1 MLALD
6 VGTRIGPYE
15 ILQFSGAGGMGQV
28 YRARDTRLNRD
39 VAVKIL
45 PDALLHDHDPLARF
59 RREAQVLASLNHP
72 NIATIHGLEESD
84 GVRALVMEFVEG
96 RTLAEI
102 IAGSRAG
109 GGAPVERLSLS
120 DAVNI
125 ARQIAEALEAA
136 HEQGIIHRD
145 LKPANVIVREDGAV
159 KVLDF
164 GLAKALDPAYAAAQA
179 AVGAPMGTA
188 PTVTSPAVT
197 NLGVI
202 LGTAAYMSPEQA
214 RGKPVDKRA
223 DIWAFGVVLYEM
235 VMGRRLFQGEN
246 VTDVLAAVVKD
257 APDLSAA
264 PPALRRLLEKCLE
277 KDPHKRLRDISS
289 VPLLLEETVSA
300 HPAPAGQSRSKAP
313 LAVAAVMTVVAA
325 AASAAAFIAWRRAAP
340 APRPIEFSIEAPP
353 GTTLANIHSGSAVS
367 PDGQYVVF
375 SAGAAGGSAS
385 LWLRELRSMEARLLP
400 GTERATSPV
409 WSPDGKS
416 IAFMADK
423 QLKRLDLAGAPV
435 VTLAEV
441 PRADPNQPGAW
452 NPDGVIVFGCPCG
465 LDRVSASGGAVTPI
479 RKVDGG
485 IKETAYAA
493 PQFLPDGDRFIYF
506 VASSDPKVQGV
517 YATSLKDPSQRTLIL
532 NTGAKAVFVPP
543 RGRRPGYLLWMQ
555 AQTLQARAF
564 DADSLQW
571 KGDPFSLAEGVA
583 TAPGQVGSSPR
594 AAFWVS
600 GSGLLLYARGPAVD
614 PKLPLVWFGIDGKA
628 LGDAAS
634 EGPYNAIS
642 IAPDQQR
649 VALTRYGIPRT
660 DDPHSDIWVWDF
672 ARHTNTRITF
682 GPTTDENPV
691 WSPDGKQIAFSSDRD
706 GGFFN
711 LYRKDSS
718 GAGEEERLTTAKLH
732 MDPLDWSPDGRY
744 LVYREMHA
752 GTGWDL
758 MLLPLQGDRKPIVLL
773 QTPESDSDAR
783 FSPDGRWLAYH
794 SRLNGTTLEVFVQ
807 AFSGDGQIGL
817 TGSRVQVSNNGG
829 GGPLWRR
836 DGHELFYHTL
846 PDPTSPQAK
855 IMAVPI
861 QFAPTPRPGRP
872 RELFRADIRAG
883 IMHPKDVSAD
893 GKKFLLVLGPRQK
906 QPTVNL
912 TVVTDW
918 QAIASR

>member
-1 MLALD
+1 MALD

-15 ILQFSGAGGMGQV
+15 ILQFTGAGGMGQV

-39 VAVKIL
+39 VAVKVL

-102 IAGSRAG
+102 IGGSPAGSS
-109 GGAPVERLSLS
+109 APIERLGPSE
-120 DAVNI
+120 AVNI

-145 LKPANVIVREDGAV
+145 LKPANIIVREDGTV

-164 GLAKALDPAYAAAQA
+164 GLAKALDPAGAAAQA
-179 AVGAPMGTA
+179 GVGGPIGTA

-235 VMGRRLFQGEN
+235 VTGRRPFQGEN

-264 PPALRRLLEKCLE
+264 PPELRRLLEKCLE

-289 VPLLLEETVSA
+289 VALLLEEHGRA
-300 HPAPAGQSRSKAP
+300 HPATSIQPRSRAP
-313 LAVAAVMTVVAA
+313 LAVAAVMAVVAA
-325 AASAAAFIAWRRAAP
+325 AASAAAFFGWRRAAP
-340 APRPIEFSIEAPP
+340 APQPIEFSIAAPT
-353 GTTLANIHSGSAVS
+353 GTTLANVHSGSAVS

-375 SAGAAGGSAS
+375 SAGAAAGPAS
-385 LWLRELRSMEARLLP
+385 LWLRELRSMDARQLT

-423 QLKRLDLAGAPV
+423 QLKRLDLAGGPV
-435 VTLAEV
+435 VTLADV

-452 NPDGVIVFGCPCG
+452 SRDGVIVFGCPCG
-465 LDRVSASGGAVTPI
+465 LDRVSASGGAVTSI

-506 VASSDPKVQGV
+506 VVSSDPKVQGV
-517 YATSLKDPSQRTLIL
+517 YASSLANPAQRTLIL

-555 AQTLQARAF
+555 GQTLQARPF

-583 TAPGQVGSSPR
+583 TAPGR

-600 GSGLLLYARGPAVD
+600 GNGLLVYARGAPLD
-614 PKLPLVWFGIDGKA
+614 PKLPLAWFGSDGKP
-628 LGDAAS
+628 LGDAAP

-672 ARHTNTRITF
+672 VRHTNTRITF

-718 GAGEEERLTTAKLH
+718 GTGEEERLTTAKLH

-794 SRLNGTTLEVFVQ
+794 SRLNGSTVEVFVQ
-807 AFSGDGQIGL
+807 AFSGDGPVGL
-817 TGSRVQVSNNGG
+817 TGSRVQVSNESGG
-829 GGPLWRR
+829 APLWRR
-836 DGHELFYHTL
+836 DGRELFYNTT
-846 PDPTSPQAK
+846 PDPKTQLLK

-861 QFAPTPRPGRP
+861 QFAPTPRPERP
-872 RELFRADIRAG
+872 RELFQVDYRWESI
-883 IMHPKDVSAD
+883 HSKDVSAD
-893 GKKFLLVLGPRQK
+893 GKKFLMVLRSRQK
-906 QPTVNL
+906 QPPPNL

-918 QAIASR
+918 QAIANR

>member
-15 ILQFSGAGGMGQV
+15 ILQFTGAGGMGQV

-45 PDALLHDHDPLARF
+45 PDALLHDQDPLARF

-102 IAGSRAG
+102 IAGSPAG
-109 GGAPVERLSLS
+109 SGAPVERLSLS
-120 DAVNI
+120 EAVNI

-145 LKPANVIVREDGAV
+145 LKPANVIVRDDGTV

-179 AVGAPMGTA
+179 GVGGPIATA

-235 VMGRRLFQGEN
+235 VTGRRLFQGEN

-257 APDLSAA
+257 PPDFSAA

-277 KDPHKRLRDISS
+277 KDPHSRLRDISS
-289 VPLLLEETVSA
+289 VPLLLEETVGTPTA
-300 HPAPAGQSRSKAP
+300 TTVHSRSKAP
-313 LAVAAVMTVVAA
+313 LAIAAVMAVVAA
-325 AASAAAFIAWRRAAP
+325 AASAAAFFAWRRAAP
-340 APRPIEFSIEAPP
+340 APQPIEFSIAAPT

-375 SAGAAGGSAS
+375 SAGAAGGPAS
-385 LWLRELRSMEARLLP
+385 LWLRELRSMDARQLT

-423 QLKRLDLAGAPV
+423 QLKRLDLAGGPV
-435 VTLAEV
+435 VTLADV

-452 NPDGVIVFGCPCG
+452 SRDGVIVFGCPCG

-485 IKETAYAA
+485 IRETAYAA

-506 VASSDPKVQGV
+506 VVSSDPKVQGV
-517 YATSLKDPSQRTLIL
+517 YASSLANPAQRTLIL

-543 RGRRPGYLLWMQ
+543 RGKRPGYLLWMQ
-555 AQTLQARAF
+555 GQTLQARPF

-583 TAPGQVGSSPR
+583 TAPGR

-600 GSGLLLYARGPAVD
+600 GNGLLLYARGAPLD
-614 PKLPLVWFGIDGKA
+614 PKLPLVWFGIDGKP
-628 LGDAAS
+628 LGDAAP

-794 SRLNGTTLEVFVQ
+794 SRLNGSTVEVFVQ
-807 AFSGDGQIGL
+807 AFSGDGPVGL
-817 TGSRVQVSNNGG
+817 TGSRVQVSNASGG
-829 GGPLWRR
+829 APLWRR
-836 DGHELFYHTL
+836 DGRELFYNTT
-846 PDPTSPQAK
+846 PDPKTELLK

-861 QFAPTPRPGRP
+861 QFAPTPRPEQP
-872 RELFRADIRAG
+872 RELFQVDYRWESI
-883 IMHPKDVSAD
+883 HSKDVSAD
-893 GKKFLLVLGPRQK
+893 GKKFLLVLRSRQK
-906 QPTVNL
+906 QPPPNL

-918 QAIASR
+918 QAIANR

>member
-1 MLALD
+1 MALD

-15 ILQFSGAGGMGQV
+15 ILQFTGAGGMGQV

-45 PDALLHDHDPLARF
+45 PDALLHDQDPLARF

-84 GVRALVMEFVEG
+84 GVRALVMEFVDG

-102 IAGSRAG
+102 IAGSPTGTGAG
-109 GGAPVERLSLS
+109 VERLSLTE
-120 DAVNI
+120 AVNI
-125 ARQIAEALEAA
+125 ARQIAEALQAA

-145 LKPANVIVREDGAV
+145 LKPANIIVRNDGTV

-164 GLAKALDPAYAAAQA
+164 GLAKALEPAYP
-179 AVGAPMGTA
+179 GAPAGAGAPIETA
-188 PTVTSPAVT
+188 ATVTSPAVT

-214 RGKPVDKRA
+214 RGRPVDKRA

-235 VMGRRLFQGEN
+235 VTGRRLFQGEN

-264 PPALRRLLEKCLE
+264 PSALRRLLEKCLE

-289 VPLLLEETVSA
+289 VPLLLEETVGSP
-300 HPAPAGQSRSKAP
+300 PAPAVQSRSKTP
-313 LAVAAVMTVVAA
+313 FAVAAVMAVVAA
-325 AASAAAFIAWRRAAP
+325 AASTAAFFAWRRAVP
-340 APRPIEFSIEAPP
+340 APQPIEFSITAPT

-375 SAGAAGGSAS
+375 SAGAAGGPAS
-385 LWLRELRSMEARLLP
+385 LWLRELRSMDARQLT

-423 QLKRLDLAGAPV
+423 QLKRLDLTGGPV
-435 VTLAEV
+435 VTLADV

-452 NPDGVIVFGCPCG
+452 SRDGVIVFGCPCG

-506 VASSDPKVQGV
+506 VVSSDPKVQGV
-517 YATSLKDPSQRTLIL
+517 YASSLANPAQRTLIL

-543 RGRRPGYLLWMQ
+543 RNRRPGYLLWMQ
-555 AQTLQARAF
+555 GQTLQARPF
-564 DADSLQW
+564 DAESLQW

-583 TAPGQVGSSPR
+583 TAPGR

-600 GSGLLLYARGPAVD
+600 GNGLLLYAQGAPLD
-614 PKLPLVWFGIDGKA
+614 PKLPLAWFGIDGKS
-628 LGDAAS
+628 LGDAAP

-672 ARHTNTRITF
+672 ARQTNTRITF

-794 SRLNGTTLEVFVQ
+794 SRLNGSTVEVFVQ
-807 AFSGDGQIGL
+807 AFSGDGTVGL
-817 TGSRVQVSNNGG
+817 TGSRVQVSNASGG
-829 GGPLWRR
+829 APLWRR
-836 DGHELFYHTL
+836 DGRELFYNTT
-846 PDPTSPQAK
+846 PDPKTQLLK

-861 QFAPTPRPGRP
+861 QFGPAPQAGQP
-872 RELFRADIRAG
+872 RELFQVDYRWESI
-883 IMHPKDVSAD
+883 HSKDVSAD
-893 GKKFLLVLGPRQK
+893 GKKFLLVLRSRQK
-906 QPTVNL
+906 QPPPNL

-918 QAIASR
+918 QAIANR